1 MPRRRG
7 GGTRTPERRG
17 AILDAALHEI
27 AERGVGGLRLRSVAT
42 VAGVHH
48 ATLLYHFPSRA
59 HLVRAVVSQ
68 IETDFRRPRRPE
80 PTGGGALAALRW
92 EFADAVQRF
101 EEDLTTTAA
110 LIELTLEAR
119 RDPELGT
126 TLERM
131 YAGWRYHLAGI
142 LRRGVM
148 EGAFRADA
156 DVTAMAGTIAA
167 LVKGIGLEAL
177 GNAGPGRLAL
187 LADTGLSQV
196 ERWLAPQAGDQT
208 PGIGAVKPP
217 NNTAG
222 GV

>member
-7 GGTRTPERRG
+7 GGARTPERRD
-17 AILDAALHEI
+17 AILDAAVHEI
-27 AERGVGGLRLRSVAT
+27 AERGVGGLRLRSVAAA
-42 VAGVHH
+42 AGVHH

-59 HLVRAVVSQ
+59 HLVRAVVTH
-68 IETDFRRPRRPE
+68 IEADFRRPRRPE
-80 PTGGGALAALRW
+80 PTGGGAWAALRW
-92 EFADAVQRF
+92 EFADAVRRF
-101 EEDLTTTAA
+101 EEGLTPTAA

-119 RDPELGT
+119 RDPELGAA
-126 TLERM
+126 LERM

-142 LRRGVM
+142 LRRGVT

-156 DVTAMAGTIAA
+156 DVTAMAGTIVA

-177 GNAGPGRLAL
+177 SGAGRVRLAL
-187 LADTGLSQV
+187 LADTCRSQV
-196 ERWLAPQAGDQT
+196 ERWLAPQAGDQA